1 MTYAIDFD
9 GTLVEDKFPEIGEP
23 IKDRV
28 ALVQLL
34 RCKGH
39 KIILWTCR
47 TGESLQSVKTYFIS
61 NLTQSIKISPK
72 FNRNGEETLVKSLLT
87 FTWTINLLTG
97 KMCSVKS
104 CCLKQKDI
112 PSFGG
117 DSFYMELLNISSFFR
132 MSSNS

>member
-34 RCKGH
+34 KCKGH

-47 TGESLQSVKTYFIS
+47 TGESLQSAVDYCENVLHLKFDAVNQ
-61 NLTQSIKISPK
+61 NLPEVQ
-72 FNRNGEETLVKSLLT
+72 
-87 FTWTINLLTG
+87 
-97 KMCSVKS
+97 
-104 CCLKQKDI
+104 QKW
-112 PSFGG
+112 GG
-117 DSFYMELLNISSFFR
+117 DTRKVFADFYVDDKSADWQDVFR
-132 MSSNS
+132 EVMLP